1 MKHGER
7 HHGFTLL
14 ELMVASVVS
23 ALTIGGAVSVLSA
36 VRQADAR
43 ITRDAAERAQAS
55 AIADTVAGLLERV
68 IALDSSAVVSL
79 RGSPDG
85 SREMFCVVATGNV
98 SGASHEAI
106 LLRWGTHAEST
117 TTWLRA
123 QVVPMSGS
131 AALIER
137 PEGGTLRELCE
148 RQDAMVLGD
157 ALGSLRVEAQRL
169 GGDATWEDTLDVP
182 AGRMV
187 LRVRCSVGSSAA
199 ERVVVLRAST
209 LPGTAADEEGP
220 P

>member
-1 MKHGER
+1 MTHGDR
-7 HHGFTLL
+7 RRGFTLL

-36 VRQADAR
+36 VRQADTR
-43 ITRDAAERAQAS
+43 LTRDAAERAQAS
-55 AIADTVAGLLERV
+55 AIVDTVAGLLERV

-85 SREMFCVVATGNV
+85 SREMFCVVATGTV
-98 SGASHEAI
+98 SGPSHEAI
-106 LLRWGTHAEST
+106 LLRWGTHAERT
-117 TTWLRA
+117 ATWLRA

-131 AALIER
+131 AALLAM

-157 ALGSLRVEAQRL
+157 ALASLRVEAQRI

-187 LRVRCSVGSSAA
+187 LRVRCGVGSSVA